1 MGLVPLQSL
10 TWPEPIHSDN
20 EPMKHSSPHR
30 SPPSAAAKAR
40 VKALRRGEAPIV
52 QDPEEARGLTFIS
65 PAERQAAFA
74 LAARKRAAKKKRR
87 KK

>member
-1 MGLVPLQSL
+1 
-10 TWPEPIHSDN
+10 
-20 EPMKHSSPHR
+20 MKRPSPRR

-40 VKALRRGEAPIV
+40 VEAFHRGEPPVV
-52 QDPEEARGLTFIS
+52 QDPEEARGKTFIS

-74 LAARKRAAKKKRR
+74 QAARKKAAEKKRR

>member
-1 MGLVPLQSL
+1 
-10 TWPEPIHSDN
+10 
-20 EPMKHSSPHR
+20 MKRPSPHR

-40 VKALRRGEAPIV
+40 VEAFRRGEPPVV
-52 QDPEEARGLTFIS
+52 QDPDEARGVTFIS

-74 LAARKRAAKKKRR
+74 QAARKRAAEKKRR

>member
-1 MGLVPLQSL
+1 
-10 TWPEPIHSDN
+10 
-20 EPMKHSSPHR
+20 MKHPSPHR
-30 SPPSAAAKAR
+30 LPQSAAAKAR

-74 LAARKRAAKKKRR
+74 QAARKRAAEEKRR